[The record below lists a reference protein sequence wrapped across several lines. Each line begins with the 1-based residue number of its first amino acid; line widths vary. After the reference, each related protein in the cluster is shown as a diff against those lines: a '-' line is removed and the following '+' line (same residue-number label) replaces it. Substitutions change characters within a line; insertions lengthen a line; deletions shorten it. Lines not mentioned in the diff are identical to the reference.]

1 MIAIKLI
8 QDVVEYERR
17 LDVEKEQ
24 LRDRHTATFL
34 TEPALQPSTK
44 KHESILER
52 IFGNG
57 KNRQPECAT
66 CPTN

>member
-24 LRDRHTATFL
+24 QRDRYTATFL
-34 TEPALQPSTK
+34 NEPAPRPSTK
-44 KHESILER
+44 KHASILER

-57 KNRQPECAT
+57 RNRQPECST
-66 CPTN
+66 C